1 VRCAS
6 LSLPPRTLIVAA
18 ICGAARCAHVHHR
31 SRRSQTMNR
40 HPACARG
47 ARAPVAIAALLALG
61 PAWAQQ
67 TNPVTPAAVQLD
79 PVTVQGNY
87 NNAIGSSDAASQG
100 TVTSKLIEA
109 RPTLRP
115 AEVLEF
121 VPGVIVT
128 QHSGDGKAN
137 QYFLR
142 GFNLDHGTDFA
153 TFVGGMPVN
162 MPTHAHGHGY
172 SDLNWLI
179 PELVNRIGYKKG
191 PYFADEGDFAS
202 AGAARISLFDGLPQ
216 GIASLTLGE
225 NRYARALIAN
235 TGALG
240 PGKLLYA
247 IEAAHNNGPWDNPE
261 KFHRLNGVLRYSFGE
276 GDTHQLI
283 TAMGYSAGWNSTDQ
297 IPQRAV
303 DQGLIGRFGAID
315 STDGG
320 TTSRYS
326 LSYEFE
332 RKLDDGSVKLNAYAI
347 QSELDLYSN
356 FTFFQEHPI
365 DLDPAET
372 SGDQFEQ
379 AEHRRVFGLAAS
391 RRWNTQLGGRDSTNT
406 IGVQLRHDRLD
417 PVGLYSTVA
426 RERVATTQES
436 TVRQT
441 SVGLYAE
448 NATQWTPWLR
458 SVVGVRADR
467 FDFKVASSIAANSGS
482 KRASIASPKLSLI
495 FGPWAKTEYFVNVGY
510 GFHSNDARGT
520 VATVAAKDPNGPAI
534 EPVNPL
540 VRSKGGEIGLR
551 TEIVPG
557 LQSSL
562 SLWALKLDS
571 ELLFVGDAGETE
583 PSRASKRLGLEWNN
597 HYLATPW
604 LLLDADLAVSRARF
618 TGPDPGDPTLGNR
631 IPGSIQTVASL
642 GATVTDLGPWFGQ
655 FQLRYFGPRALDEN
669 NEQRSKATTLAYLRA
684 GYKINKNVKVT
695 VDVFNLF
702 NRQGSDIDYAYA
714 SRLKGEPAGG
724 VNDIHFHPV
733 EPRSFRVS
741 LMANF

>member
-1 VRCAS
+1 M
-6 LSLPPRTLIVAA
+6 I
-18 ICGAARCAHVHHR
+18 
-31 SRRSQTMNR
+31 R
-40 HPACARG
+40 HPAFARR

-61 PAWAQQ
+61 NNACAQQ
-67 TNPVTPAAVQLD
+67 AIPVAAATVQLE

-87 NNAIGSSDAASQG
+87 NNAVGSSDAASQG

-179 PELVNRIGYKKG
+179 PELVNRISYKKG
-191 PYFADEGDFAS
+191 PYFADEGDFSS
-202 AGAARISLFDGLPQ
+202 AGAAHISLFDGLPQ

-225 NRYARALIAN
+225 NSYGRALIAN
-235 TGALG
+235 SSALG

-276 GDTHQLI
+276 SDTRQSI
-283 TAMGYSAGWNSTDQ
+283 TAMGYSAGWNATDQ

-315 STDGG
+315 PTDGG
-320 TTSRYS
+320 STSRYS

-332 RKLDDGSVKLNAYAI
+332 RTLNDGNFKLNACAI
-347 QSELDLYSN
+347 QSTLDLYSN

-365 DLDPAET
+365 DLDPAE
-372 SGDQFEQ
+372 SNGDQFEQ

-391 RRWNTQLGGRDSTNT
+391 RRWNTQIGGRDGSNT
-406 IGVQLRHDRLD
+406 LGVQLRHDRLD

-448 NATQWTPWLR
+448 NATQWTSWLR

-467 FDFKVASSIAANSGS
+467 FDFKVASSIAANGGAKS
-482 KRASIASPKLSLI
+482 ASIASPKLSLI
-495 FGPWAKTEYFVNVGY
+495 FGPWVKTEYFVNYGY

-520 VATVAAKDPNGPAI
+520 VATVAAKVPNGPAI
-534 EPVNPL
+534 DPVNPL
-540 VRSKGGEIGLR
+540 VRSKGGEVGLR

-583 PSRASKRLGLEWNN
+583 PSRASKRYGVEWNN
-597 HYLATPW
+597 HYLATKW

-618 TGPDPGDPTLGNR
+618 TEPDPADPSLGNR
-631 IPGSIQTVASL
+631 IPGSIQTVASV

-669 NEQRSKATTLAYLRA
+669 NDQRSKATTLAYLRA
-684 GYKINKNVKVT
+684 GYKINKNVRVAL
-695 VDVFNLF
+695 DVFNLF

-733 EPRSFRVS
+733 EPRSLRVS
-741 LMANF
+741 LIANF

>member
-1 VRCAS
+1 MKLVLRATMSCIILHA
-6 LSLPPRTLIVAA
+6 
-18 ICGAARCAHVHHR
+18 GA
-31 SRRSQTMNR
+31 T
-40 HPACARG
+40 
-47 ARAPVAIAALLALG
+47 
-61 PAWAQQ
+61 AQAQ
-67 TNPVTPAAVQLD
+67 PVTLDTVVVRSNYDNAVG
-79 PVTVQGNY
+79 T
-87 NNAIGSSDAASQG
+87 SDAASEG
-100 TVTSKLIEA
+100 TVTAKLIES

-153 TFVGGMPVN
+153 TFVAGMPVN

-179 PELVNRIGYKKG
+179 PELVSRVTYRKG

-202 AGAARISLFDGLPQ
+202 AGAAHISLVDRLPR
-216 GIASLTLGE
+216 GNATLTLGQD
-225 NRYARALIAN
+225 RYARALVAN
-235 TGALG
+235 SGPLG
-240 PGKLLYA
+240 NGELLAA

-261 KFHRLNGVLRYSFGE
+261 RFHRLNGVLRYAFGDE
-276 GDTHQLI
+276 GTRQSI
-283 TAMGYSAGWNSTDQ
+283 TAMGYSAGWNATDQ

-303 DQGLIGRFGAID
+303 ERGLIGRFGAID
-315 STDGG
+315 PTDGG
-320 TTSRYS
+320 STSRYS
-326 LSYEFE
+326 LSYELE
-332 RKLDDGSVKLNAYAI
+332 RQLDDGRFKFNAYAI
-347 QSELDLYSN
+347 QSRLDLYSD

-365 DLDPAET
+365 DLDPGGIN
-372 SGDQFEQ
+372 GDQFEQ

-391 RRWNTQLGGRDSTNT
+391 RRWDTQLGGRDSTNT
-406 IGVQLRHDRLD
+406 IGIQLRHDRLD

-426 RERVATTQES
+426 RQRVATTQES
-436 TVRQT
+436 RVVQT

-458 SVVGVRADR
+458 SVAGLRADR
-467 FDFKVASSIAANSGS
+467 YDFKVTSSIAANSGTTS
-482 KRASIASPKLSLI
+482 ASIVSPKVSLI
-495 FGPWAKTEYFVNVGY
+495 FGPWAKTEVFVNQGL

-520 VATVAAKDPNGPAI
+520 TATVAAKDPNGPAI
-534 EPVNPL
+534 DPVNPL
-540 VRSKGGEIGLR
+540 VRSRGGEIGLR

-562 SLWALKLDS
+562 ALWALTLDS

-583 PSRASKRLGLEWNN
+583 PSRASRRVGIEWNN
-597 HYLATPW
+597 HYVATRW
-604 LLLDADLAVSRARF
+604 LLLDADLAVSRSRF
-618 TGPDPGDPTLGNR
+618 TAPDPSDPALGNR
-631 IPGSIQTVASL
+631 IPGAVQTVASL

-669 NEQRSKATTLAYLRA
+669 NAQRSRATTLAYLRA
-684 GYKINKNVKVT
+684 GYKINERLKVAL
-695 VDVFNLF
+695 DVFNLF
-702 NRQGSDIDYAYA
+702 DRQGSDIDYAYA

-733 EPRSFRVS
+733 EPRSMRVS
-741 LMANF
+741 LTANF